1 MFFFWACACFVL
13 FFRLGR
19 AFDVLYGTGGAGV
32 RAFACI
38 RWKVLAVYV
47 MDAVRFEVVAWC
59 LFVCG
64 SQRVE
69 LFFEL
74 LVRRVWR
81 KLCALRECCFSHSF
95 LRVLVK
101 RQRPSAF
108 WRCFIS
114 SHVLMWMGLYM
125 GNQTGPAK
133 AENWCLWCRYWRNK
147 QKRKIYC

>member
-1 MFFFWACACFVL
+1 MKKLTCSFFAHVL
-13 FFRLGR
+13 VLFFCFFRLGR
-19 AFDVLYGTGGAGV
+19 AFVVLYVTGGAGV

-64 SQRVE
+64 SQRAE
-69 LFFEL
+69 LFFQL

-108 WRCFIS
+108 WRCFTKQPCFNVNGAIYGKS
-114 SHVLMWMGLYM
+114 NGAGESRELMSLV
-125 GNQTGPAK
+125 QILK
-133 AENWCLWCRYWRNK
+133 K
-147 QKRKIYC
+147 